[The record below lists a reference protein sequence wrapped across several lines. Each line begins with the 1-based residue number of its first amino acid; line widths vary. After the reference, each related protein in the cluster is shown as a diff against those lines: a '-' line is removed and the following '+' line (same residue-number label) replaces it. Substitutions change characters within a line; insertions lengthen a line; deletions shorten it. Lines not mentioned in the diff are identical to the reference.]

1 MLEPVDI
8 GTTWKGLYLGSK
20 LQLWLGTR
28 MWFNFLNWDC
38 YFILLA
44 VRLVGE
50 SEVAPLRGRV
60 EIFYNGSWGRVCGY
74 GWDLTEA
81 KVVCRQL
88 GFERTLKAASQTS
101 DSEEHKGKIWMNN
114 VGCTGRENSLKECWN
129 ERWGVGN
136 CNNDEDASVVCN
148 YTGNCRIFDAY

>member
-28 MWFNFLNWDC
+28 MWFNFLNCDC

-114 VGCTGRENSLKECWN
+114 VGCTGRENSLRECWN